1 MQKINKLRQ
10 TRTSFNIKKPKH
22 YNKTN
27 KKQAQRS
34 MQYKWNQT
42 TIYDSKIQPRQ
53 LIDRQSLLSL
63 HINYFELPT
72 TMLSVSHTQRISK
85 LHFYIR

>member
-34 MQYKWNQT
+34 MQYKWDQT
-42 TIYDSKIQPRQ
+42 TIYDNIIKPRQ
-53 LIDRQSLLSL
+53 LTDNHYCVYIYQLFRTTNYRALSKA
-63 HINYFELPT
+63 YTKDF
-72 TMLSVSHTQRISK
+72 
-85 LHFYIR
+85 